1 MRYVFLLTLVC
12 LLSVPVSLTA
22 QENLEG
28 LWKGTITAGGLESE
42 DSYTFE
48 LFLKKEGKKLTGK
61 SYVHLERGKV
71 IEMEVRGWLYGD
83 MSIYMT
89 DGEFIPVKGTG
100 VKPRFYRKY
109 QLMYRPSI
117 WKTTLN
123 GYWQEVIP
131 QPFFDGRDRGRIFLK
146 KVESE
151 KA

>member
-1 MRYVFLLTLVC
+1 MRHVLLLTLVC
-12 LLSVPVSLTA
+12 LLSVPVTLTA
-22 QENLEG
+22 QEDLEG

-42 DSYTFE
+42 ESYTFE

-89 DGEFIPVKGTG
+89 DGEFIPVEGTG

-123 GYWQEVIP
+123 GYWQEIIP

>member
-1 MRYVFLLTLVC
+1 MRQLFFLTLFC
-12 LLSVPVSLTA
+12 SLLLPTTSIA
-22 QENLEG
+22 QEKLEG

-48 LFLKKEGKKLTGK
+48 LFLKKDGKKLRGK

-89 DGEFIPVKGTG
+89 DGEFIPVEGTG

-109 QLMYRPSI
+109 QLMYQPSI

-123 GYWQEVIP
+123 GYWQEIIP
-131 QPFFDGRDRGRIFLK
+131 QPFFDGRDRGRIFLE
-146 KVESE
+146 KVEAK